1 MAPDGHGPEHRRGRT
16 LRNYL
21 IAGLLIWIPIFIT
34 VVVFRFLVN
43 LMDQTL
49 LLLPPPVRPE
59 NVLGFRIP
67 GLGVLLTIA
76 LLFVTGLVATN
87 LIGGRFVTWIEDL
100 VRKIPLI
107 GPVYGGAKS
116 FSETVLTSKGQS
128 FKKVLMVEYPRKG
141 IWSLAFL
148 TANELE
154 EVQARTEQEVV
165 CCFVPTTPNP
175 TSGFIVM
182 VPRNEVIELDMEV
195 ESAVKMI
202 VTLGVV
208 VPRWNKRPGA
218 LPLAPPEAPP

>member
-34 VVVFRFLVN
+34 VVVFRFLLN

-59 NVLGFRIP
+59 NLLGFRIP
-67 GLGVLLTIA
+67 GLGVLLTIV
-76 LLFVTGLVATN
+76 LLAVTGLVATN
-87 LIGGRFVTWIEDL
+87 LIGERLVTWVEGL
-100 VRKIPLI
+100 VRRIPLI

-116 FSETVLTSKGQS
+116 FSETVFTSKGQS
-128 FKKVLMVEYPRKG
+128 FKKVLLIQYPRAG
-141 IWSLAFL
+141 IWSLAFQ
-148 TANELE
+148 TSNELE
-154 EVQARTEQEVV
+154 EVQARTDQEVV

-182 VPRNEVIELDMEV
+182 VPRKDVIELDMEV

-208 VPRWNKRPGA
+208 VPKWHKRPPPQ
-218 LPLAPPEAPP
+218 PLAPPEAPP

>member
-1 MAPDGHGPEHRRGRT
+1 MAPETDGHEPRRGRT

-34 VVVFRFLVN
+34 VVIFRFLLN

-67 GLGVLLTIA
+67 GLGMILTIA
-76 LLFVTGLVATN
+76 LLLTTGLVATN
-87 LIGGRFVTWIEDL
+87 LLGRKFVNWIEGL
-100 VRKIPLI
+100 VRRIPLI
-107 GPVYGGAKS
+107 GAVYGGAKS

-128 FKKVLMVEYPRKG
+128 FKKVLMIVYPRKG
-141 IWSLAFL
+141 LWSLAFL
-148 TANELE
+148 TSDQLE
-154 EVQARTEQEVV
+154 EVQSRTSSQVV

-175 TSGFIVM
+175 TSGYIVM
-182 VPRNEVIELDMEV
+182 VPRSDVIELDMEV

-208 VPRWNKRPGA
+208 VPRWNKRPA
-218 LPLAPPEAPP
+218 PVTLAPPEAAP

>member
-1 MAPDGHGPEHRRGRT
+1 MAEGSGSEHRRGRT

-49 LLLPPPVRPE
+49 LLLPGPVRPE
-59 NVLGFRIP
+59 NLLGFKIP
-67 GLGVLLTIA
+67 GLGVVLTIV
-76 LLFVTGLVATN
+76 LLAVTGLVATN
-87 LIGGRFVTWIEDL
+87 LIGGRLVTWIEGL
-100 VRKIPLI
+100 VRRIPFI

-128 FKKVLMVEYPRKG
+128 FKKVLLIQYPRVG
-141 IWSLAFL
+141 VWSLAFL
-148 TANELE
+148 TSNELE
-154 EVQARTEQEVV
+154 EVQARTDHEVV

-182 VPRNEVIELDMEV
+182 VPRKDVIELDMEV

-218 LPLAPPEAPP
+218 QPLAPPEAAP